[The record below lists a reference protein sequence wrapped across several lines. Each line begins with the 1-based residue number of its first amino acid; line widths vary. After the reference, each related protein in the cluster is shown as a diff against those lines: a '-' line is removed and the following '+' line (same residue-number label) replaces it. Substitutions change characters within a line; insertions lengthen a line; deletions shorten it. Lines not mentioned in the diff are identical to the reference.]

1 MMTAS
6 NRCRSLRLLVT
17 ALALVAL
24 LMPASTAFASGTQ
37 DAKQRPTRYGPLDG
51 WAYGAIARYRAANA
65 ANPLDGWAYGV
76 ISRYKARTAVASRP
90 SAGRN
95 EFSWRDAG
103 IGAAGAS
110 AVFLLAVGALMTG
123 RRRHPVPGLG
133 S

>member
-1 MMTAS
+1 
-6 NRCRSLRLLVT
+6 VT

-37 DAKQRPTRYGPLDG
+37 DAKQRTTQYGPLDG
-51 WAYGAIARYRAANA
+51 WAYGAIARYRAENA

-76 ISRYKARTAVASRP
+76 ISRYTARTAVASRP

-110 AVFLLAVGALMTG
+110 AVFLLVVGGLMTG
-123 RRRHPVPGLG
+123 RRRHPIPGLG

>member
-1 MMTAS
+1 
-6 NRCRSLRLLVT
+6 
-17 ALALVAL
+17 
-24 LMPASTAFASGTQ
+24 MPASTAFASGTQ

>member
-1 MMTAS
+1 VMTAP

-24 LMPASTAFASGTQ
+24 LMPASTAFAGGTQ
-37 DAKQRPTRYGPLDG
+37 DAKQRTTQYGPLDG
-51 WAYGAIARYRAANA
+51 WAYGAIARYRAENA

-76 ISRYKARTAVASRP
+76 ISRYTARTAVASRP

-110 AVFLLAVGALMTG
+110 AVFLLAVGGLMTV
-123 RRRHPVPGLG
+123 RRRHPIPGLG